1 MRLEGKAIQGDN
13 WMIVELQVK
22 KGLYPSNLKLRS

>member
-13 WMIVELQVK
+13 WMIVELHMLEKDLTLQTW
-22 KGLYPSNLKLRS
+22 SQ